1 MDMLNWIDRV
11 IYGDRKP
18 LPILSYP
25 AADLL
30 FITIKELVDSSSYQ
44 ALGMRLIADR
54 YDMPA
59 ALAYMDLSVE
69 AEAFGAHCVYS
80 AEEVP
85 TIIGK
90 LIDDEDDA
98 RALQIPAVGAGRTGV
113 NIEAIRKAKMLI
125 HDRPVFAECI
135 GPFSLAGR
143 LMNVNE
149 IMVNCYTE
157 PEAVHI
163 VLEKATEFIIAYATA
178 LRDAG
183 ANGCVMA
190 EPLAGLLSPELM
202 REFSTRYVRRII
214 DAVQTKHFLFIYH
227 NCGSAINSLTEPMKE
242 TGCLAFHFGES
253 ADMLHMMESFPSNY
267 LILGNVSPSKK
278 FNNATPDELRIA
290 TTGLLNACSKYP
302 NFVISSGCDIPP
314 CTDFDNIDMFFKTVS
329 DFYYRRRLWDIIA

>member
-1 MDMLNWIDRV
+1 MDMFNWVDRV
-11 IYGDRKP
+11 IHGDKKP
-18 LPILSYP
+18 LPILAYP

-85 TIIGK
+85 TIIGQ
-90 LIDDEDDA
+90 LISDEADA
-98 RALQIPAVGAGRTGV
+98 RALQVPQVGAGRTGV
-113 NIEAIRKAKMLI
+113 NVEAIRKAKMLI
-125 HDRPVFAECI
+125 HDRPVLAECC

-163 VLEKATEFIIAYATA
+163 VLEKATEFIIEYATA
-178 LRDAG
+178 LKNAG
-183 ANGCVMA
+183 ADGCIMA
-190 EPLAGLLSPELM
+190 EPLAGLLSPDLM
-202 REFSTRYVRRII
+202 REFSSNYVRRIV
-214 DAVQTKHFLFIYH
+214 DAVQAKHFLFIYH
-227 NCGSAINSLTEPMKE
+227 NCGSSVNQLVEPMME
-242 TGCLAFHFGES
+242 TGCVAYHFGES
-253 ADMLHMMESFPSNY
+253 ANMVHMLESFPKNFM
-267 LILGNVSPSKK
+267 IMGNISPSKK
-278 FNNATPDELRIA
+278 FNNAAPDETRIA
-290 TTGLLNACSKYP
+290 TRGLLHACDKFN
-302 NFVISSGCDIPP
+302 NFVLSSGCDIPP
-314 CTDFDNIDMFFKTVS
+314 CTDFDNIDMFFKTAQ
-329 DFYYRRRLWDIIA
+329 DYYYRGKLWDIID